1 MKRSDIVEAL
11 IALGYKAEA
20 HETVKNG
27 VIFEGIIINNDAVV
41 APVIYTQQLI
51 DEAQRRGKGL
61 SDVVNEVI
69 RVYEEN
75 RWPGIDASRFLEKDF
90 ILPRLRIGIQKESDE
105 ELEKRECEL
114 EGLEAYL
121 YVNGGKEDGHGK
133 EFCIKAKT
141 SYLQNAGIDPAEA
154 WTTAEKHTFAET
166 RIRKMSEVIADI
178 CGITYDESVEMD
190 LGNPFYVVGNT
201 SGVKGASAILD
212 RNALAEFGREHRIE
226 KILVLPSSIHEML
239 IVPYDECL
247 MELDEYSEMVRS
259 INEAEVAPEERLTDR
274 AYIMKL

>member
-1 MKRSDIVEAL
+1 MKRSDIVAAL

-27 VIFEGIIINNDAVV
+27 VIFEGITINNDAVV
-41 APVIYTQQLI
+41 APIIYTQQLI
-51 DEAQRRGKGL
+51 DEAERRGKGL

-75 RWPGIDASRFLEKDF
+75 RWPGIDASRFLEREF

-105 ELEKRECEL
+105 DLEKRECEL

-121 YVNGGKEDGHGK
+121 YVNGCKEDGHGK
-133 EFCIKAKT
+133 EFCIKAKK

-154 WTTAEKHTFAET
+154 WTIAEKHTFAET

-212 RNALAEFGREHRIE
+212 RKALAEFGREHGIE

-239 IVPYDECL
+239 IVPYEECL
-247 MELDEYSEMVRS
+247 MDLDEYSEMVRS
-259 INEAEVAPEERLTDR
+259 INEAEVAPEEQLTDR
-274 AYIMKL
+274 AYIMTL

>member
-1 MKRSDIVEAL
+1 MKRSDIVAAL

-27 VIFEGIIINNDAVV
+27 VIFEGITINNDAVV
-41 APVIYTQQLI
+41 APIIYTQQLI
-51 DEAQRRGKGL
+51 DEAERRGKGV

-75 RWPGIDASRFLEKDF
+75 RWPGIDASRFLEREF

-105 ELEKRECEL
+105 DLEKRDCEL

-121 YVNGGKEDGHGK
+121 YVNGGKEDGHGN
-133 EFCIKAKT
+133 EFCIKANK

-154 WTTAEKHTFAET
+154 WTIAEKHTFAET

-178 CGITYDESVEMD
+178 CEITYDESVEMD

-212 RNALAEFGREHRIE
+212 RKALEEFGREHGID
-226 KILVLPSSIHEML
+226 KVLVLPSSIHEML

-247 MELDEYSEMVRS
+247 MNLDEYSEMVRS
-259 INEAEVAPEERLTDR
+259 INEAEVAPEEQLTDR
-274 AYIMKL
+274 AYIMTL

>member
-1 MKRSDIVEAL
+1 MKRSDIVAAL

-27 VIFEGIIINNDAVV
+27 VIFEGITINNDAVV
-41 APVIYTQQLI
+41 APIIYTQQLI
-51 DEAQRRGKGL
+51 DEAERRGKGL

-105 ELEKRECEL
+105 DLEKKDCEL

-133 EFCIKAKT
+133 EFCIKAKK

-274 AYIMKL
+274 AYIMNL

>member
-1 MKRSDIVEAL
+1 MKRSDIVAAL

-27 VIFEGIIINNDAVV
+27 VIFEGITINNDAVV
-41 APVIYTQQLI
+41 APIIYTQQLI
-51 DEAQRRGKGL
+51 DEAERRGKGL

-105 ELEKRECEL
+105 ELEKKECEL

-212 RNALAEFGREHRIE
+212 RNALAEFGREHGIE

-239 IVPYDECL
+239 IVPYEECL
-247 MELDEYSEMVRS
+247 MDLDEYSEMVRS
-259 INEAEVAPEERLTDR
+259 INEAEVAPEEQLTDR
-274 AYIMKL
+274 AYIMTL